1 MYEEIKHLVIKDLK
15 IEIGQ
20 KYLLFGALLY
30 VISTVYITYLAFS
43 NGIDPV
49 TWNSMLWIIMLFS
62 AVTFASKSFIQ
73 ESSGRQLYYH
83 TIVKAQSLIL
93 SKIIYNILII
103 TVLSLFT
110 YLMFAVLFGD
120 LVKNLAGFIIILILG
135 SCGFSSVL
143 TFVSAISFKT
153 GNSFILMAILSFPL
167 ILPIMIS
174 GIKASLFCI
183 ENIYFDKILIQMT
196 VLLLLNFLILALSY
210 ILFPYIW
217 KD

>member
-49 TWNSMLWIIMLFS
+49 TWNSLLWIIMLFS